1 MRALAQRV
9 ARAEVRVGSDVV
21 GAIDGGLLV
30 LLGVTHDDGEEEA
43 RALADKLAALR
54 IFADEHGRMNRSVRD
69 VGGSVLLVS
78 QFTLYA
84 DLRKGNRPSFVAA
97 APPERARPLVDAVAE
112 RLRAAGL
119 EVACGVFGA
128 AMAVSSVNDGP
139 VTIWLDTA
147 HR

>member
-1 MRALAQRV
+1 VRALAQRV

-21 GAIDGGLLV
+21 GAIRGGLLV
-30 LLGVTHDDGEEEA
+30 LLGVTHDDGEDEA

-54 IFADEHGRMNRSVRD
+54 VFSDDDGRMNRSVLD

-97 APPERARPLVDAVAE
+97 APPERARPLVDAVAAHM
-112 RLRAAGL
+112 RAAGL
-119 EVACGVFGA
+119 EVAEGVFGA

>member
-1 MRALAQRV
+1 VRALAQRV

-21 GAIDGGLLV
+21 GAIRGGLLV
-30 LLGVTHDDGEEEA
+30 LLGVTHDDGEDEA

-54 IFADEHGRMNRSVRD
+54 VFSDDDGRMNRSVLD

-97 APPERARPLVDAVAE
+97 APPERARPLVDAVAA
-112 RLRAAGL
+112 RMRAAGL
-119 EVACGVFGA
+119 EVAEGVFGA

>member
-9 ARAEVRVGSDVV
+9 ARAEVRVGADVV
-21 GAIDGGLLV
+21 GAIGGGLLV
-30 LLGVTHDDGEEEA
+30 LIGVTHGDGEDEA
-43 RALADKLAALR
+43 RAVADKLAALR
-54 IFADEHGRMNRSVRD
+54 VFADEDGRMNRSVLD

-84 DLRKGNRPSFVAA
+84 DLRKGNRPSFVSA

-119 EVACGVFGA
+119 EVEQGVFGA

-147 HR
+147 RR